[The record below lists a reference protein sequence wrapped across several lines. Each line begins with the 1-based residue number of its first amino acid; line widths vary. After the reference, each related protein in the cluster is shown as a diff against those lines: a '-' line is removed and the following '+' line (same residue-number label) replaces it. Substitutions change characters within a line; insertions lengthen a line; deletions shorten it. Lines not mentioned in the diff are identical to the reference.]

1 MSSKQDM
8 LGDDPEL
15 RHSLRVIERQRATKK
30 YGVIIGLVLALG
42 IGLLAV
48 TLAYNDT
55 PDQAK
60 STQAP

>member
-1 MSSKQDM
+1 MVA
-8 LGDDPEL
+8 DDPEL

-55 PDQAK
+55 PDQTK
-60 STQAP
+60 STQTP